1 MVTVEIRIEL
11 KKGIIDPEG
20 KNVMKTLRLLGFS
33 GVRSVKSIK
42 VFDVELDT
50 SPEEA
55 IKSGEEMC
63 TKLLANSVIQD
74 FKVTVR

>member
-11 KKGIIDPEG
+11 KKGIVDPEG

-42 VFDVELDT
+42 VFDVELDA

>member
-11 KKGIIDPEG
+11 KKGIVDPEG
-20 KNVMKTLRLLGFS
+20 KNVMKTLKLLGFS

-42 VFDVELDT
+42 VFDVELDA